1 MISLYFAYYLIPV
14 YNNKM
19 PTVTYKD
26 FDLSKLTFTPPIEN
40 KLIPKITEYQL
51 MSMPLYAEGE
61 GKSSMPTIQ
70 GPWMKLD
77 NYGIPSKLDKTGK
90 PRLNRA
96 NQPLSD
102 KERGNLKIPFNL
114 EDPKSKALYDLLC
127 SIDDK
132 AEEEKEQLFGD
143 KKKASYYKYQPIV
156 RQPAVNPDAPEDAE
170 PKPDYFVI
178 KFDFDVKTG
187 AMKSEVFTNDEGERT
202 QMNVTTLDDAQK
214 YVRYMCEFRPVFKLA
229 KLFSSKSGQRSYGIG
244 LKLVKIEVKPS
255 AKQVETETQFID
267 DSDDEVERKTLVAE
281 TTKTL
286 VAETTKTVDDASK
299 KTPAKTKSGKNTT
312 V

>member
-1 MISLYFAYYLIPV
+1 
-14 YNNKM
+14 M

-51 MSMPLYAEGE
+51 MSMPQYAEGD

-102 KERGNLKIPFNL
+102 KERGNLKIPFDL

-132 AEEEKEQLFGD
+132 AESEKEQLFEGR
-143 KKKASYYKYQPIV
+143 KKAYFYKYQPIV
-156 RQPAVNPDAPEDAE
+156 RQPPVNPDAADDAE

-187 AMKSEVFTNDEGERT
+187 AMKSEVFENNDGERT

-229 KLFSSKSGQRSYGIG
+229 KLFSSKASNDGKRSYGIG

-281 TTKTL
+281 TTKT
-286 VAETTKTVDDASK
+286 VDDASK
-299 KTPAKTKSGKNTT
+299 KIPAKTKGGKNTT

>member
-1 MISLYFAYYLIPV
+1 
-14 YNNKM
+14 M

-26 FDLSKLTFTPPIEN
+26 FDLSKLTFTPPTEN
-40 KLIPKITEYQL
+40 KQIPKITEFQL
-51 MSMPLYAEGE
+51 MSMPAYAEGD

-77 NYGIPSKLDKTGK
+77 NYGIPSKLDKAGK

-114 EDPKSKALYDLLC
+114 EDPKSKALYDLFC

-132 AEEEKEQLFGD
+132 AEAEKEQLFGD
-143 KKKASYYKYQPIV
+143 KKKASFYKYQPIV
-156 RQPAVNPDAPEDAE
+156 RQPPVNPDAADDAE
-170 PKPDYFVI
+170 GKPDYFVI

-187 AMKSEVFTNDEGERT
+187 AMKSEVFENDDGERT

-229 KLFSSKSGQRSYGIG
+229 KLFSSKSAQDGKRSYGIG

-281 TTKTL
+281 TTKT
-286 VAETTKTVDDASK
+286 VDDTSK
-299 KTPAKTKSGKNTT
+299 KTPAKTKGGKNTT

>member
-1 MISLYFAYYLIPV
+1 
-14 YNNKM
+14 M

-26 FDLSKLTFTPPIEN
+26 FDLSKLTFTPPTEN
-40 KLIPKITEYQL
+40 KQIPKITEFQL
-51 MSMPLYAEGE
+51 MSMPAYAEGD

-114 EDPKSKALYDLLC
+114 EDTKSKALYDLLC

-132 AEEEKEQLFGD
+132 AEAEKEQLFGD
-143 KKKASYYKYQPIV
+143 KKKASFYKYQPIV
-156 RQPAVNPDAPEDAE
+156 RQPPVNPDAADDAE
-170 PKPDYFVI
+170 AKPDYFVI

-187 AMKSEVFTNDEGERT
+187 AMKSEVFENDDGERT

-229 KLFSSKSGQRSYGIG
+229 KLFSSKSAQDGKRSYGIG

-281 TTKTL
+281 TTKT
-286 VAETTKTVDDASK
+286 VDETSK